1 MSKASEMASIY
12 AAWWRRLS
20 PADRISLVEQGFDP
34 KNPSW
39 AGIPLAHRYVESDR
53 SSHFNSVDA
62 RPGEAFKPL
71 AVSPRGYDVDYSM
84 AMRWQAERA
93 QPENLMSE
101 RTFTYA
107 EMLDIVRKVIAPWTE
122 SQSPDVRLF
131 GTCQYI
137 ALGVP
142 GQPTMTELA
151 KRHGVTRAEIS
162 RRVKHI
168 QKKMGLPPSV
178 YMKSEHACNRLK
190 RK

>member
-1 MSKASEMASIY
+1 MNAIY
-12 AAWWRRLS
+12 AAWWRRL
-20 PADRISLVEQGFDP
+20 PAGERVSLQELGFDP
-34 KNPSW
+34 KNPSHS
-39 AGIPLAHRYVESDR
+39 GIPFPHRYVDGDR
-53 SSHFNSVDA
+53 SDSIDWS
-62 RPGEAFKPL
+62 K
-71 AVSPRGYDVDYSM
+71 RGYDVDY
-84 AMRWQAERA
+84 ALGAKWQAEMA
-93 QPENLMSE
+93 AGEEPLMDDK
-101 RTFTYA
+101 TYTYA
-107 EMLDIVRKVIAPWTE
+107 EMLDIVRKVIAPWTD

-178 YMKSEHACNRLK
+178 YMKSDHACERLK